1 MQSKENL
8 GITALYCRV
17 SRDDGTEK
25 ESNSITNQKRMLSK
39 YAKTNGFK
47 NIKVYEDDGFTG
59 TNFNRPD
66 MQRLLDDVEMGYI
79 STIIV
84 KDMSRFGREYL
95 QVGYYTEHYFPEKN
109 VRFIAVNDG
118 VDSANEEDNDFT
130 PLRNFM
136 NELYAKDI
144 SRKVKSAHR
153 VKGMAGEPL
162 SQPPYGYMK
171 DPENKKRWIIDPEA
185 ASVVKDVFKMCL
197 EGKGNETIARI
208 LQERQV
214 LIPMAYWQSKGLPRG
229 GKIKQPNPY
238 KWCKTSIA
246 KILSQQ
252 EYCGDVIN
260 FKSYSISFKKKK
272 RIPKPKE
279 EWMVFKDV
287 HEPIIDRETFEQVQK
302 RNVSTRRRQP
312 KPQNAIKSIFSDM
325 LYCADCGSKLWFHT
339 NTKNPNIHFFSC
351 SNYVNDYR
359 GTCQTRH
366 YVRAD
371 AIEEVI
377 TYELQ
382 RLADYLKYDQEGFA
396 ELLAEKTNKDMLNEQ
411 KNAKTQIDQSLARIN
426 KIDVLYERLYEDNV
440 SGKVTD
446 SFYMELS
453 HKYENEKEELKKKI
467 FNLKIQLD
475 ELNKKVFHKEMFLSA
490 IEKFMEM
497 KTITAPL
504 IRELIDHIEVH
515 ETEGEGKYKTQRI
528 VIFYRFVGYIE
539 IPEMALNQGITKDT
553 RQGVSVSYIPKAI
566 TA

>member
-171 DPENKKRWIIDPEA
+171 DPENKKKWIIDPEA

-371 AIEEVI
+371 AIEEVV

-382 RLADYLKYDQEGFA
+382 RLADYLKYDQKGFA
-396 ELLAEKTNKDMLNEQ
+396 ELLAEKTNKDMLDEQ

>member
-66 MQRLLDDVEMGYI
+66 MQRLLDDVEMGYV

-171 DPENKKRWIIDPEA
+171 DPENKKKWIIDPEA
-185 ASVVKDVFKMCL
+185 AAVVRDVFKMCL

-490 IEKFMEM
+490 IEKFMDM

>member
-1 MQSKENL
+1 MQSKEKL
-8 GITALYCRV
+8 GITALYCRL

-25 ESNSITNQKRMLSK
+25 ESNSITNQKRMLAK
-39 YAKTNGFK
+39 YAKEHGFQ
-47 NIKVYEDDGFTG
+47 NIKFYEDDGFTG

-171 DPENKKRWIIDPEA
+171 DPKNKKKWIIDPEA
-185 ASVVKDVFKMCL
+185 AAVVRDVFKMCL

-359 GTCQTRH
+359 DTCQTRH

-371 AIEEVI
+371 AIEEVV

-382 RLADYLKYDQEGFA
+382 RLADFLRYDQDGFA
-396 ELLAEKTNKDMLNEQ
+396 QLLADKTNKDMLDEQ

-475 ELNKKVFHKEMFLSA
+475 ELKKKVFHKEMFLSA
-490 IEKFMEM
+490 IGKFMEM

-515 ETEGEGKYKTQRI
+515 ETQGEGKYKTQRI

>member
-1 MQSKENL
+1 MQSNEKL

-171 DPENKKRWIIDPEA
+171 DPENKKKWIIDPEA
-185 ASVVKDVFKMCL
+185 AAVVRDVFKMCL

-371 AIEEVI
+371 AIEEVV

-382 RLADYLKYDQEGFA
+382 RLVDFLRYDQEGFA
-396 ELLAEKTNKDMLNEQ
+396 KLLAEKTNKDMLDEQ
-411 KNAKTQIDQSLARIN
+411 KNTKTQIDQSLARIN

-490 IEKFMEM
+490 IGKFMEM

>member
-185 ASVVKDVFKMCL
+185 ASVVKDIFKMCL

-260 FKSYSISFKKKK
+260 FKSYSISFKKKQ

-287 HEPIIDRETFEQVQK
+287 HEPIIDRDTFEQVQK
-302 RNVSTRRRQP
+302 ETFLQ
-312 KPQNAIKSIFSDM
+312 DE
-325 LYCADCGSKLWFHT
+325 G
-339 NTKNPNIHFFSC
+339 NPNRKTLLKASFQICFTVPIAGASC
-351 SNYVNDYR
+351 GFISIPRIRIFIILVVPTTSR
-359 GTCQTRH
+359 
-366 YVRAD
+366 
-371 AIEEVI
+371 I
-377 TYELQ
+377 TE
-382 RLADYLKYDQEGFA
+382 
-396 ELLAEKTNKDMLNEQ
+396 
-411 KNAKTQIDQSLARIN
+411 
-426 KIDVLYERLYEDNV
+426 
-440 SGKVTD
+440 
-446 SFYMELS
+446 
-453 HKYENEKEELKKKI
+453 
-467 FNLKIQLD
+467 
-475 ELNKKVFHKEMFLSA
+475 
-490 IEKFMEM
+490 
-497 KTITAPL
+497 
-504 IRELIDHIEVH
+504 
-515 ETEGEGKYKTQRI
+515 
-528 VIFYRFVGYIE
+528 
-539 IPEMALNQGITKDT
+539 ALVKQGITSEPMRLRK
-553 RQGVSVSYIPKAI
+553 
-566 TA
+566 

>member
-371 AIEEVI
+371 AIEEVV

-396 ELLAEKTNKDMLNEQ
+396 ELLAEKTNKDMLDEQ

-490 IEKFMEM
+490 IGKFMEM

>member
-1 MQSKENL
+1 MQSNEKL

-171 DPENKKRWIIDPEA
+171 DPENKKKWIIDPEA

-238 KWCKTSIA
+238 KWCKSSVS
-246 KILSQQ
+246 KILAQQ

-260 FKSYSISFKKKK
+260 FKSYSKSFKNKK
-272 RIPKPKE
+272 RIPKPQE

-371 AIEEVI
+371 AIEEVV

-382 RLADYLKYDQEGFA
+382 RLADYLKYDQKGFA
-396 ELLAEKTNKDMLNEQ
+396 ELLAEKTNKDMFDEQ

-475 ELNKKVFHKEMFLSA
+475 ELNKKAFHKEMLLNA
-490 IEKFMEM
+490 IRKFMEM

-504 IRELIDHIEVH
+504 IRKLIDHIEVH

-539 IPEMALNQGITKDT
+539 IPKMALNQGIAKDT

>member
-47 NIKVYEDDGFTG
+47 NIKIYEDDGFTG

-95 QVGYYTEHYFPEKN
+95 QVGYYTEHYFPEKE

-171 DPENKKRWIIDPEA
+171 DPENKKKWIIDPEA
-185 ASVVKDVFKMCL
+185 ASVVKDIFKMCL

-371 AIEEVI
+371 AIEEVV

-396 ELLAEKTNKDMLNEQ
+396 KLLAEKTNKDMLDEQ

-490 IEKFMEM
+490 IGKFMEM

-504 IRELIDHIEVH
+504 IHELIDHIEVH

>member
-66 MQRLLDDVEMGYI
+66 MQRLLDDVEMGYV

-171 DPENKKRWIIDPEA
+171 DPENKKKWIIDPEA
-185 ASVVKDVFKMCL
+185 AAVVRDVFKMCL

-302 RNVSTRRRQP
+302 LTQRTKRRAP
-312 KPQNAIKSIFSDM
+312 KDKSIPKNMFADL

-371 AIEEVI
+371 AIEEVV

-382 RLADYLKYDQEGFA
+382 RLAEYLKYDQEGFA
-396 ELLAEKTNKDMLNEQ
+396 ELLAEKTNKDMLDEQ

-467 FNLKIQLD
+467 FNYKIRFD
-475 ELNKKVFHKEMFLSA
+475 ELDKKVFHKEMFLNA
-490 IEKFMEM
+490 IRKFMEM

-515 ETEGEGKYKTQRI
+515 ETQGEGKYKTQRI

-539 IPEMALNQGITKDT
+539 IPEMALNQGVTKDT
-553 RQGVSVSYIPKAI
+553 RQGVAVSYIPKALP
-566 TA
+566 A

>member
-1 MQSKENL
+1 MQSNEKL

-39 YAKTNGFK
+39 YAKSNGFK

-171 DPENKKRWIIDPEA
+171 DPENKKKWIIDPEA
-185 ASVVKDVFKMCL
+185 ASVVKDIFKMCL

-238 KWCKTSIA
+238 KWCKSSVA
-246 KILSQQ
+246 KILAQQ

-371 AIEEVI
+371 AIEEVV

-396 ELLAEKTNKDMLNEQ
+396 KLLAEKTNKDMLDEQ

-490 IEKFMEM
+490 IGKFMEM

-504 IRELIDHIEVH
+504 IRELIDHIEIY

-553 RQGVSVSYIPKAI
+553 RQGVAVSYIPR
-566 TA
+566 

>member
-1 MQSKENL
+1 MQSNEKL

-171 DPENKKRWIIDPEA
+171 DPENKKKWIIDPEA
-185 ASVVKDVFKMCL
+185 ASVVKDIFKMCL

-312 KPQNAIKSIFSDM
+312 KPQNAIKSIFSDI

-371 AIEEVI
+371 AIEEVV

-396 ELLAEKTNKDMLNEQ
+396 GLLAEKTNKDMLDEQ
-411 KNAKTQIDQSLARIN
+411 KNTKTQIDQSLARIK

-490 IEKFMEM
+490 IGKFMEM

-504 IRELIDHIEVH
+504 IHELIDHIEVH

>member
-1 MQSKENL
+1 MQSNEKL

-66 MQRLLDDVEMGYI
+66 MQRLLDDVEMGYV

-95 QVGYYTEHYFPEKN
+95 QVGYYTEQYFPEKE

-118 VDSANEEDNDFT
+118 VDSNDDDNDFT
-130 PLRNFM
+130 PIRNVI

-144 SRKVKSAHR
+144 SRKVRSAHR
-153 VKGMAGEPL
+153 TRGSLGEPL
-162 SQPPYGYMK
+162 AQPPYGYMK
-171 DPENKKRWIIDPEA
+171 DPKNKKKWIIDPEA
-185 ASVVKDVFKMCL
+185 ANVVKDIFKMCL

-214 LIPMAYWQSKGLPRG
+214 LIPIAYWQSKGLPRG

-238 KWCKTSIA
+238 KWCKNSVA
-246 KILSQQ
+246 KILAQQ

-260 FKSYSISFKKKK
+260 FKSYSRSFKNKK
-272 RIPKPKE
+272 RILKPQE
-279 EWMVFKDV
+279 DWMVFKDI

-302 RNVSTRRRQP
+302 LTKTTKRRAP
-312 KPQNAIKSIFSDM
+312 KDKSIPKNMFADL
-325 LYCADCGSKLWFHT
+325 LYCADCKHKLWFHI
-339 NTKNPNIHFFSC
+339 NTKNKDIHYFSC
-351 SNYVNDYR
+351 SNYVKDYR

-366 YVRAD
+366 YVRVD
-371 AIEEVI
+371 AIEEVV

-382 RLADYLKYDQEGFA
+382 RLADFLRYDQEGFA
-396 ELLAEKTNKDMLNEQ
+396 QLLADKTNKDMLDEQ
-411 KNAKTQIDQSLARIN
+411 KNAKQIIDQSKARIQ
-426 KIDVLYERLYEDNV
+426 KIDTLYERLYEDNV

-446 SFYMELS
+446 SFFMELS

-467 FNLKIQLD
+467 FNYKIRLD
-475 ELNKKVFHKEMFLSA
+475 ELSKMVFHKEMFLNA
-490 IEKFMEM
+490 IRKFMEM

-539 IPEMALNQGITKDT
+539 IPESAFVQPLTKDT
-553 RQGVSVSYIPKAI
+553 RQGVAVSYIPKALP
-566 TA
+566 A

>member
-66 MQRLLDDVEMGYI
+66 MQRLLDDVEMGYV

-153 VKGMAGEPL
+153 VKGMSGEPL

-171 DPENKKRWIIDPEA
+171 DPENKKKWIIDPEA
-185 ASVVKDVFKMCL
+185 AAVVRDVFKMCL

-287 HEPIIDRETFEQVQK
+287 HEPIIDRETFELVQK

-371 AIEEVI
+371 AIEEVV

-396 ELLAEKTNKDMLNEQ
+396 NLLAEKTNKDMLDEQ

-467 FNLKIQLD
+467 FNLKIKLD

-490 IEKFMEM
+490 IGKFMEM

-553 RQGVSVSYIPKAI
+553 RQGVSVSYIPKALP
-566 TA
+566 A

>member
-1 MQSKENL
+1 MQSNEKL

-171 DPENKKRWIIDPEA
+171 DPENKKKWIIDPEA

-366 YVRAD
+366 YVRGD
-371 AIEEVI
+371 AIEEVV

-396 ELLAEKTNKDMLNEQ
+396 ELLAEKTNKDMLDEQ

-490 IEKFMEM
+490 IGKFMEM

>member
-66 MQRLLDDVEMGYI
+66 MQRLLDDVEMGYV

-171 DPENKKRWIIDPEA
+171 DPENKKKWIIDPEA
-185 ASVVKDVFKMCL
+185 AAVVRDVFKMCL

-371 AIEEVI
+371 AIEEVV

-396 ELLAEKTNKDMLNEQ
+396 ELLAEKTNKDMLDEQ

-490 IEKFMEM
+490 IGKFMEM

-515 ETEGEGKYKTQRI
+515 ETQGEGKYKTQRI

>member
-66 MQRLLDDVEMGYI
+66 MQRLLDDVEMGYV

-171 DPENKKRWIIDPEA
+171 DPENKKKWIIDPEA
-185 ASVVKDVFKMCL
+185 AAVVRDVFKMCL

-214 LIPMAYWQSKGLPRG
+214 LIPMAYWQSKGHPRG

-371 AIEEVI
+371 AIEEVV

-396 ELLAEKTNKDMLNEQ
+396 KLLAEKTNKDMLDEQ

-490 IEKFMEM
+490 IGKFMEM

>member
-1 MQSKENL
+1 MQSNEKL

-171 DPENKKRWIIDPEA
+171 DPENKKKWIIDPEA
-185 ASVVKDVFKMCL
+185 ANVVKDVFKMCL

-214 LIPMAYWQSKGLPRG
+214 LISMAYWQSKGLPRG

-371 AIEEVI
+371 AIEEVV

-396 ELLAEKTNKDMLNEQ
+396 KLLAEKTNKDMLDEQ

-553 RQGVSVSYIPKAI
+553 RQGVAVSYIPKAI

>member
-66 MQRLLDDVEMGYI
+66 MQRLLDDVEMGYV

-153 VKGMAGEPL
+153 VKGMSGEPL

-171 DPENKKRWIIDPEA
+171 DPENKKKWIIDPEA
-185 ASVVKDVFKMCL
+185 AAVVRDVFKMCL

-287 HEPIIDRETFEQVQK
+287 HEPIIDRETFELVQK
-302 RNVSTRRRQP
+302 RNVTTRRRQP

-371 AIEEVI
+371 AIEEVV

-396 ELLAEKTNKDMLNEQ
+396 NLLAEKTNKDMLDEQ

-467 FNLKIQLD
+467 FNLKIKLD

-490 IEKFMEM
+490 IGKFMEM

-553 RQGVSVSYIPKAI
+553 RQGVSVSYIPKALP
-566 TA
+566 A

>member
-66 MQRLLDDVEMGYI
+66 MQRLLDDVEMGYV

-185 ASVVKDVFKMCL
+185 AAVVRDVFKMCL

-229 GKIKQPNPY
+229 GRIKQPNPY
-238 KWCKTSIA
+238 KWCKSSVA
-246 KILSQQ
+246 KILAQQ

-279 EWMVFKDV
+279 EWMVFNDV
-287 HEPIIDRETFEQVQK
+287 HEPIIDRDTFEQVQK

-371 AIEEVI
+371 AIEEVV

-382 RLADYLKYDQEGFA
+382 RLADYMKYDQDGFA
-396 ELLAEKTNKDMLNEQ
+396 ELLAEKTNKDMLDEQ

-475 ELNKKVFHKEMFLSA
+475 ELNKKVFHKDMFLSA
-490 IEKFMEM
+490 IGKFMEM

>member
-1 MQSKENL
+1 MQSNEKL

-66 MQRLLDDVEMGYI
+66 MQRLFDDVEMGYV

-171 DPENKKRWIIDPEA
+171 NPENKKKWIIDPEA
-185 ASVVKDVFKMCL
+185 AAVVRDVFKMCL

-371 AIEEVI
+371 AIEEVV

-396 ELLAEKTNKDMLNEQ
+396 KLLAEKTNKDTLDEQ

-446 SFYMELS
+446 SFYMALS

-467 FNLKIQLD
+467 FNYKIRLD
-475 ELNKKVFHKEMFLSA
+475 ELDKKVFHKEMFLSA

-515 ETEGEGKYKTQRI
+515 ETQGEGKYKTQRI

-539 IPEMALNQGITKDT
+539 IPESAFAKPLTKDT
-553 RQGVSVSYIPKAI
+553 RLGVSVSYIPKAI

>member
-1 MQSKENL
+1 MQSNEKL

-171 DPENKKRWIIDPEA
+171 DPENKKKWIIDPEA
-185 ASVVKDVFKMCL
+185 AAVVRDVFKMCL

-371 AIEEVI
+371 AIEEVV

-396 ELLAEKTNKDMLNEQ
+396 KLLAEKTNKDMLDEQ
-411 KNAKTQIDQSLARIN
+411 KNTKTQIDQSLARIN

-446 SFYMELS
+446 SFFMELS

-490 IEKFMEM
+490 IGKFMEM

-515 ETEGEGKYKTQRI
+515 ETQGEGKYKTQRI

>member
-171 DPENKKRWIIDPEA
+171 DPKNKKKWIIDPEA

-238 KWCKTSIA
+238 KWCKTSVA

-279 EWMVFKDV
+279 DWMVFKDV

-302 RNVSTRRRQP
+302 LTQTTKRRAP
-312 KPQNAIKSIFSDM
+312 KSKEIPKNMFADL
-325 LYCADCGSKLWFHT
+325 LYCADCKSKLWFHI
-339 NTKNPNIHFFSC
+339 NTKNKDIHYFSC
-351 SNYVNDYR
+351 SNYVKDYR

-371 AIEEVI
+371 AIEEVV

-382 RLADYLKYDQEGFA
+382 RLADYLRYDQEGFA
-396 ELLAEKTNKDMLNEQ
+396 QLLADKTNKDMLTEQ
-411 KNAKTQIDQSLARIN
+411 KQTKSTIEQSQARIN

-446 SFYMELS
+446 SFFMELS
-453 HKYENEKEELKKKI
+453 HKYENEKSELKRKI
-467 FNLKIQLD
+467 LNLKMRLNELD
-475 ELNKKVFHKEMFLSA
+475 KKVFHKDMFISA
-490 IEKFMEM
+490 IRQFMEM

-539 IPEMALNQGITKDT
+539 IPESALSRPLTKDT
-553 RQGVSVSYIPKAI
+553 RQGVAVSYIPKALP
-566 TA
+566 A

>member
-1 MQSKENL
+1 MQSNEKL

-66 MQRLLDDVEMGYI
+66 MQRLLDDVEMGYV

-171 DPENKKRWIIDPEA
+171 DPENKKKWIIDPEA
-185 ASVVKDVFKMCL
+185 AAVVRDVFKMCL

-208 LQERQV
+208 LQEWQV

-287 HEPIIDRETFEQVQK
+287 HEPIINRETFELVQK

-312 KPQNAIKSIFSDM
+312 KPQNAIKSIFSDI

-371 AIEEVI
+371 AIEEVV

-382 RLADYLKYDQEGFA
+382 RLADYLKYDQKGFA

-467 FNLKIQLD
+467 SNLKIQLD

-490 IEKFMEM
+490 IGKFMEM

-515 ETEGEGKYKTQRI
+515 ETQGEGKYKTQRI

>member
-8 GITALYCRV
+8 GITALYCRA

-66 MQRLLDDVEMGYI
+66 MQRLLDDVEMGYV

-109 VRFIAVNDG
+109 VCFIAVNDG

-136 NELYAKDI
+136 NEFYAKDI

-171 DPENKKRWIIDPEA
+171 DPKNKKKWIIDPEA
-185 ASVVKDVFKMCL
+185 AAVVRDVFKMCL

-287 HEPIIDRETFEQVQK
+287 HEPIIDRETFELVQK

-312 KPQNAIKSIFSDM
+312 KPQNDIKSIFSDM

-371 AIEEVI
+371 AIEEVV

-396 ELLAEKTNKDMLNEQ
+396 KLLAEKTNKDMLDEQ

-467 FNLKIQLD
+467 FNYKIRLD
-475 ELNKKVFHKEMFLSA
+475 ELDKKVFHKEMFLNA
-490 IEKFMEM
+490 IRKFMEM

-515 ETEGEGKYKTQRI
+515 ETQGEGKYKIQRI

-539 IPEMALNQGITKDT
+539 IPEMALNQGIKKDT
-553 RQGVSVSYIPKAI
+553 RQGVSVSYIPKKV

>member
-1 MQSKENL
+1 MQSKEKL

-66 MQRLLDDVEMGYI
+66 MQRLLDDVEMGYV

-171 DPENKKRWIIDPEA
+171 DPENKKKWIIDPEA
-185 ASVVKDVFKMCL
+185 AAVVRDVFKMCL

-302 RNVSTRRRQP
+302 RNVTTRRRQP

-371 AIEEVI
+371 AIEEVV

-396 ELLAEKTNKDMLNEQ
+396 ELLAEKTNKDMLDEQ

-490 IEKFMEM
+490 IGKFMEM

>member
-66 MQRLLDDVEMGYI
+66 MQRLLDDVEMGYV

-171 DPENKKRWIIDPEA
+171 DPKNKKKWIIDPEA
-185 ASVVKDVFKMCL
+185 AAVVRDVFKMCL

-371 AIEEVI
+371 AIEEVV

-490 IEKFMEM
+490 IGKFMEM

>member
-1 MQSKENL
+1 MQSKEDL

-66 MQRLLDDVEMGYI
+66 IQRLLDDVEMGYV

-185 ASVVKDVFKMCL
+185 ASVVKDIFKMCL

-371 AIEEVI
+371 AIEEVV

-382 RLADYLKYDQEGFA
+382 RLADYLKYNQEGFA

>member
-25 ESNSITNQKRMLSK
+25 ESNSITNQKRLLSK

-66 MQRLLDDVEMGYI
+66 MQRLLDDVEMGYV

-84 KDMSRFGREYL
+84 KDMSRFGREYP
-95 QVGYYTEHYFPEKN
+95 QVGYYTEQYFPEKD

-118 VDSANEEDNDFT
+118 VDSDDDDNDFT
-130 PLRNFM
+130 PIRNVI

-144 SRKVKSAHR
+144 SRKVRSAHR
-153 VKGMAGEPL
+153 TRGSLGEPL
-162 SQPPYGYMK
+162 AQPPYGYMK
-171 DPENKKRWIIDPEA
+171 DPKNKKRWIIDPEA

-197 EGKGNETIARI
+197 EGKGNETIARM

-238 KWCKTSIA
+238 KWCKSSVA
-246 KILSQQ
+246 KILAQQ

-260 FKSYSISFKKKK
+260 FKSYSKSFKNKK
-272 RIPKPKE
+272 RIPKPQE
-279 EWMVFKDV
+279 DWMVFKDV

-371 AIEEVI
+371 AIEEVV

-382 RLADYLKYDQEGFA
+382 RLADYMKYDQEGFA

-490 IEKFMEM
+490 IGKFMEM

-539 IPEMALNQGITKDT
+539 IPESAFTRPLTKDT
-553 RQGVSVSYIPKAI
+553 RQGVAVSYIPKALP
-566 TA
+566 A

>member
-1 MQSKENL
+1 MQSKEKL

-66 MQRLLDDVEMGYI
+66 MQRLLDDVEMGYV

-185 ASVVKDVFKMCL
+185 AAVVRDVFKMCL

-396 ELLAEKTNKDMLNEQ
+396 KLLAEKTNKDMLDEQ

-490 IEKFMEM
+490 IGKFMEM

-566 TA
+566 IA

>member
-66 MQRLLDDVEMGYI
+66 MQRLLDDVEMGYV

-171 DPENKKRWIIDPEA
+171 DPENKKKWIIDPEA
-185 ASVVKDVFKMCL
+185 ASVVKDIFKMCL

-279 EWMVFKDV
+279 EWMVFKNV
-287 HEPIIDRETFEQVQK
+287 HEPIIDHDTFEQVQK

-371 AIEEVI
+371 AIEEVV

-396 ELLAEKTNKDMLNEQ
+396 KLLAEKTNKDMLDEQ
-411 KNAKTQIDQSLARIN
+411 KNTKTQIDQSLARIN

-539 IPEMALNQGITKDT
+539 IPEMTLNQGITKDT
-553 RQGVSVSYIPKAI
+553 RQGVSVSYIPKKV